1 MPSMESMQSLMTGG
15 EDAQPAQT
23 RRNPGID
30 LLRGL
35 SILFVILNHLGLRI
49 PLKKTA
55 LADVLPPWFLSR
67 LNYNGYEAV
76 FVFFVISGFL
86 ITGNALQRWGGLER
100 IDLRAF
106 YARRFARIVPCLLVL
121 VAVLAVLHLLAV
133 SDYTISRPGQSL
145 PDAIWAVIG
154 LHLNWYEGH
163 TGYLP
168 GNWDV
173 LWSLSIEEVFYIGF
187 PLICLLT
194 RRRWVLVSLLTLL
207 ALSMPWTHA
216 ALHDN
221 EIWQEKAYLPGMS
234 AIAIGVLGALLA
246 AGSRTLPARTTA
258 LLGWLGA
265 IGLLATTID
274 GALMWHLLR
283 DGYMLLLALSALCLL
298 LASEQRQRRGDW
310 HAWRGLDW
318 LRSWGRLSY
327 EIYLSHMF
335 VVFAVVRLFK
345 FAGGDIRLGFFWY
358 LLTLPLCWLLGTAV
372 ERWLSL
378 PCERWLRRRLTKPT
392 RIEPAASHPTTVE
405 LPVA

>member
-1 MPSMESMQSLMTGG
+1 MPLANAALHWSTSEMP
-15 EDAQPAQT
+15 PAHA
-23 RRNPGID
+23 RAERNPGID

-49 PLKKTA
+49 PLLQSA
-55 LADVLPPWFLSR
+55 LAVVLPTWFLSR

-86 ITGNALQRWGGLER
+86 ITGNALQRWGSLDR
-100 IDLRAF
+100 IDVRAF
-106 YARRFARIVPCLLVL
+106 YARRFARIMPCLLSL
-121 VAVLAVLHLLAV
+121 LAVLSVLHLLALQ
-133 SDYTISRPGQSL
+133 DYTIHRPGQSL
-145 PDAIWAVIG
+145 PGALWAALA
-154 LHLNWYEGH
+154 LHLNWYEGR

-187 PLICLLT
+187 PWLCLLA
-194 RRRWVLVSLLTLL
+194 RRRWVLVWLLTLL

-234 AIAIGVLGALLA
+234 AIALGVLGALLA
-246 AGSRTLPARTTA
+246 ARWSLPSRRTSI
-258 LLGWLGA
+258 LLGGFGV
-265 IGLLATTID
+265 IGLTAATID
-274 GALMWHLLR
+274 GAVMYHLLR

-298 LASEQRQRRGDW
+298 LACEHRRQRGAW
-310 HAWRGLDW
+310 ATWRGLNW
-318 LRSWGRLSY
+318 LRSCGRLSY

-345 FAGGDIRLGFFWY
+345 LSGADRQTGFLWY
-358 LLTLPLCWLLGTAV
+358 LLALPLCWLLGSMV
-372 ERWLSL
+372 ERWLSA
-378 PCERWLRRRLTKPT
+378 PCERWLRERLLAPSNTHTHPQNRRV
-392 RIEPAASHPTTVE
+392 RFD
-405 LPVA
+405 

>member
-1 MPSMESMQSLMTGG
+1 MEPMQSWVTDGIEL
-15 EDAQPAQT
+15 QSAQT
-23 RRNPGID
+23 GRNPGID

-55 LADVLPPWFLSR
+55 LAELLPPWFLGR

-86 ITGNALQRWGGLER
+86 IAGNALQRWGGLER

-106 YARRFARIVPCLLVL
+106 YARRFARIVPCLLGL
-121 VAVLAVLHLLAV
+121 IAVLAVLHGLAV
-133 SDYTISRPGQSL
+133 PDYTISRPGQSL
-145 PDAIWAVIG
+145 PGAIWAALG

-187 PLICLLT
+187 PLVCLLT
-194 RRRWVLVSLLTLL
+194 RQRWVLVPLLVLL

-216 ALHDN
+216 ALRGN

-246 AGSRTLPARTTA
+246 ARLRILPARTTT

-265 IGLLATTID
+265 LGLAAATID
-274 GALMWHLLR
+274 GAVMWQLLR

-298 LASEQRQRRGDW
+298 LACAQRQRRGDW
-310 HAWRGLDW
+310 HASRGLDW

-335 VVFAVVRLFK
+335 VVFAVVRIFRL
-345 FAGGDIRLGFFWY
+345 AGGDLRWGFLWY
-358 LLTLPLCWLLGTAV
+358 LLALPLCWLLGLAV
-372 ERWLSL
+372 ERWLSA
-378 PCERWLRRRLTKPT
+378 PCERWLRAGLLPNRVT
-392 RIEPAASHPTTVE
+392 PAAMAKP
-405 LPVA
+405 LRVAD